1 MDTSWELNGNIVG
14 IIWKFN
20 IGELYWTIFGTT
32 TNIPLDCKR
41 KIKRVAPA
49 YTDMVPTNLPP

>member
-32 TNIPLDCKR
+32 TNIPLDCNR

-49 YTDMVPTNLPP
+49 YTDIVPTNLPP